1 MNAPRDIGKEI
12 QRDDWWWH
20 LGIERK
26 TFRVWLRWSSEWAGD
41 RVEEGVPGTQK
52 ARR

>member
-1 MNAPRDIGKEI
+1 MQDGDVSRLSEEKEVFVC
-12 QRDDWWWH
+12 
-20 LGIERK
+20 
-26 TFRVWLRWSSEWAGD
+26 TPVWLRWSSEWGGD